1 MIKNLPSCILIQV
14 SFRCLFFNPFFCSP
28 LHLSKISWLISGEQ
42 INYLPWLRQTTDLRN
57 TDRSRYFEKTQFNKC
72 FIIRSLGESHLLWQ
86 GRNARCLAVL
96 IQKESTIAPSM
107 IQSGRSSSN
116 SLSFRYNRNTLGQ
129 FFYPFART
137 VLFNLVDISYR
148 SPRCNFS
155 QKCIDTNML
164 EQNIICSQSLPS
176 DTNAHEQTVICRSRG
191 GLLLNEGRK
200 NASNNKFPLFY
211 C

>member
-14 SFRCLFFNPFFCSP
+14 SFGCLFFNPFFCSP

-129 FFYPFART
+129 FFYPFVRT

-148 SPRCNFS
+148 SPTTLANEVQFFTKVHRHKHAWTEYYL
-155 QKCIDTNML
+155 QP
-164 EQNIICSQSLPS
+164 II
-176 DTNAHEQTVICRSRG
+176 TVG
-191 GLLLNEGRK
+191 H
-200 NASNNKFPLFY
+200 
-211 C
+211 